1 MPLMGRIQ
9 AEMGVVSMPAA
20 CVSQAVADVGENMRA
35 KVYSLFCKMG
45 FTDLPGLTV
54 EDHVTLTII
63 GNSRMFHFRVSQFY
77 FT

>member
-1 MPLMGRIQ
+1 MGRIQ
-9 AEMGVVSMPAA
+9 AELGIVSMPAS

-63 GNSRMFHFRVSQFY
+63 GKTSLVLIQYS
-77 FT
+77 